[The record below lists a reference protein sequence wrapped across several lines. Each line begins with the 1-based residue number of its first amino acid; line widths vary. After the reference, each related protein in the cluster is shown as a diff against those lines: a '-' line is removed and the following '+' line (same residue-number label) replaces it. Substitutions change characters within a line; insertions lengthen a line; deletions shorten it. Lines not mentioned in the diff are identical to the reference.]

1 MVRVCR
7 PRLSWSEK
15 NELWQRWRR
24 GESQSDIAR
33 ALHRVSSC
41 VHNAVAT
48 AGGIAPRPRGRSAR
62 ALTGQER
69 EEISRAASRKGS
81 RSGRSGG
88 SSGARPRPSAARW
101 GAMAVAARLS
111 RRPRPI
117 VGPGG
122 RGGVRNAVAWRSDGG
137 CCRAVA
143 AKLARQWSP
152 QQIAG
157 WLRQTFPGDPAM
169 QVSHETIYR
178 SLFVQSRGVLKRALM
193 QHLRRP
199 RRLRRAR
206 AATGRPRS
214 RILDAVSIRDRP
226 AEVGRPRRA
235 GALGRRPSS
244 PARTARTSSPSSND
258 SRASSSCAGSPT
270 KRARRSWTPWPDC
283 VRRLPQGLMKSL
295 TWDRGTELAA
305 HRAFTVATDVQVYF
319 CDPYSPWQRGSN
331 ENTNGLLRQYLPR
344 GTDLSPVTQRQL
356 DAIALRLNTRPRLTL
371 GFQTPADKLAQI
383 VASTG

>member
-1 MVRVCR
+1 MARVCR

-41 VHNAVAT
+41 VHNAVA
-48 AGGIAPRPRGRSAR
+48 AEGGIAPRPRHRSAR
-62 ALTGQER
+62 ALTGPER
-69 EEISRAASRKGS
+69 EEISRRLAQGQSLRAIGRQLGRAPSTISREVRRNGGRAWYRAA
-81 RSGRSGG
+81 
-88 SSGARPRPSAARW
+88 AAERRAW
-101 GAMAVAARLS
+101 RQA
-111 RRPRPI
+111 RRPKPCRLAQH
-117 VGPGG
+117 
-122 RGGVRNAVAWRSDGG
+122 RRLR
-137 CCRAVA
+137 RAVA
-143 AKLARQWSP
+143 TRLARQWSP

-157 WLRQTFPGDPAM
+157 WLRQTFPSDPDL

-178 SLFVQSRGVLKRALM
+178 SLFVQSRGVLTRALM

-199 RRLRRAR
+199 RRRRHAR
-206 AATGRPRS
+206 AAAGQPRS
-214 RILDAVSIRDRP
+214 RILDAVSIRERP
-226 AEVGRPRRA
+226 AEVADRAVPGHWEGDLVTGARCSNIVTLVERQSRFVMLRRLPNKETA
-235 GALGRRPSS
+235 TVVDALTR
-244 PARTARTSSPSSND
+244 
-258 SRASSSCAGSPT
+258 
-270 KRARRSWTPWPDC
+270 C

-305 HRAFTVATDVQVYF
+305 HRAFTVATQIQVYF

-344 GTDLSPVTQRQL
+344 GTDLSTVTQRQL
-356 DAIALRLNTRPRLTL
+356 DGIARRLNTRPRLTL
-371 GFQTPADKLAQI
+371 GFKTPADTLAEI

>member
-1 MVRVCR
+1 MERVCR

-33 ALHRVSSC
+33 ALHRVFTS
-41 VHNAVAT
+41 VHNTVAA
-48 AGGIAPRPRGRSAR
+48 AGGIAPRPRHRSAR

-69 EEISRAASRKGS
+69 EEISRRLAQGHTLRAIGRQLRRAPSTISREVERNGGRARYRAAPAER
-81 RSGRSGG
+81 RAWRQ
-88 SSGARPRPSAARW
+88 A
-101 GAMAVAARLS
+101 
-111 RRPRPI
+111 RRPKPCRLGQQP
-117 VGPGG
+117 
-122 RGGVRNAVAWRSDGG
+122 RLRRTVATQ
-137 CCRAVA
+137 
-143 AKLARQWSP
+143 LAQQWSP

-157 WLRQTFPGDPAM
+157 WLRQTFPSDPDM

-178 SLFVQSRGVLKRALM
+178 SLFVQSRGVLKRALA

-226 AEVGRPRRA
+226 ADVADRA
-235 GALGRRPSS
+235 VPGHWEGDLVTGARGSNIVTLVERQSRFVLLRQLPNKESATVVDAL
-244 PARTARTSSPSSND
+244 AR
-258 SRASSSCAGSPT
+258 
-270 KRARRSWTPWPDC
+270 C

-305 HRAFTVATDVQVYF
+305 HRAFTVATDVCVYF

-344 GTDLSPVTQRQL
+344 GTDLSTVTQRQL